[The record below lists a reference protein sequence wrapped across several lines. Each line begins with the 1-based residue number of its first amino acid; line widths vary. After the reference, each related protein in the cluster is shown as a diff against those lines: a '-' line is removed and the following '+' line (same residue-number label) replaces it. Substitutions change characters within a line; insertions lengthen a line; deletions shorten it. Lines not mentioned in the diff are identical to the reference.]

1 MKELYK
7 RLWFFRSFIISG
19 FFSALIFF
27 VGLQIYLLIV
37 QKPVIS
43 IEITFWLFF
52 YILIIQLVVGGYFG
66 VKNSTY
72 LKGQFGDIHLFIT
85 GLKNGKLSER
95 LRRSEQEE
103 LAPVFEELN
112 QLASYLE
119 EQAFSLQRLADE
131 KVTLAQSAHTAAVME
146 ERQRLARDLHDVVS
160 QQLFALSMLSSAT
173 LRLVDKQPEKVK
185 EQIEQIA
192 EIAIKA
198 QGEMRALLLHLRPIE
213 LSEDS
218 LCEGIIKLIVELKEK
233 TKLEFQA
240 SIDEIEH
247 ISKSAEEHLFR
258 IVQEA
263 LSNILRHAEASKVK
277 ITLTEREHDIYLY
290 ISDNGKGFN
299 PSKEKIAS
307 YGLKTMRERCEE
319 TGGIFNIRSKEKEGT
334 YIDIRIPKKGGSK
347 DGKN

>member
-1 MKELYK
+1 
-7 RLWFFRSFIISG
+7 
-19 FFSALIFF
+19 
-27 VGLQIYLLIV
+27 
-37 QKPVIS
+37 
-43 IEITFWLFF
+43 
-52 YILIIQLVVGGYFG
+52 

-72 LKGQFGDIHLFIT
+72 LKGLFGDILLFIS
-85 GLKNGKLSER
+85 GMKSGKLSER
-95 LRRSEQEE
+95 MNKSQQQEIG
-103 LAPVFEELN
+103 PIVDELN
-112 QLASYLE
+112 QLALFLE
-119 EQAFSLQRLADE
+119 EQAFNLQRMADE
-131 KVTLAQSAHTAAVME
+131 KVTLAQTAHTAAVME

-198 QGEMRALLLHLRPIE
+198 QGEMRSLLLHLRPIE

-233 TKLEFQA
+233 TNLEFQA
-240 SIDEIEH
+240 SIDEIEY
-247 ISKSAEEHLFR
+247 ISNAAEEHLFR

-263 LSNILRHAEASKVK
+263 LSNILRHAEATKVK
-277 ITLTEREHDIYLY
+277 ITLTERENDIYLY
-290 ISDNGKGFN
+290 ISDNGKGFD

-319 TGGIFNIRSKEKEGT
+319 IGGIFNIRSKEKEGT
-334 YIDIRIPKKGGSK
+334 YIDIRLKKGRK
-347 DGKN
+347 

>member
-1 MKELYK
+1 MKHIYN
-7 RLWFFRSFIISG
+7 RFWFFRSFIMSG
-19 FFSALIFF
+19 VTSALLFF
-27 VGLQIYLLIV
+27 IGLQIYLLIAEDT
-37 QKPVIS
+37 VIS

-52 YILIIQLVVGGYFG
+52 YTLLVQLVVGGYFG

-72 LKGQFGDIHLFIT
+72 LKGQFGDIHLFISS
-85 GLKNGKLSER
+85 LRSGKLPEKIN
-95 LRRSEQEE
+95 RSEQEE
-103 LAPVFEELN
+103 LRPIIEELN
-112 QLASYLE
+112 QLSLYLE
-119 EQAFSLQRLADE
+119 EQAFNLQRLADE
-131 KVTLAQSAHTAAVME
+131 KVTLAQTAHTAAVME

-173 LRLVDKQPEKVK
+173 LRIIDIKPEKVK

-218 LCEGIIKLIVELKEK
+218 LCEGIIKLIVELKDK
-233 TKLEFQA
+233 TNLEFQA
-240 SIDEIEH
+240 SIDEIEN
-247 ISKSAEEHLFR
+247 ISKAAEEHLFR

-277 ITLTEREHDIYLY
+277 ITLTERENDIYLY
-290 ISDNGKGFN
+290 ISDNGRGFD

-307 YGLKTMRERCEE
+307 YGLKTMRERCDEI
-319 TGGIFNIRSKEKEGT
+319 GGLFNIRSKVMEGT
-334 YIDIRIPKKGGSK
+334 YIDIRIPKKGRK
-347 DGKN
+347 